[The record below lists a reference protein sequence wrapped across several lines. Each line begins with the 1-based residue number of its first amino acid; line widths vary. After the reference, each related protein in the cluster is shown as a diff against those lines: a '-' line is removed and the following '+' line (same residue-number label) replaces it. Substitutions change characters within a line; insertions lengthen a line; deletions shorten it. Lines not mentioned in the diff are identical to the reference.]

1 MKGSVFWDVTVP
13 RVMSTY
19 ASLVFV
25 VLWVGFIIALIV
37 DRGWLDLLWDWVQ
50 ALPSA
55 PKIVV
60 WVIFLPVM
68 VGLWIW
74 SSSFSTLGNLL
85 GFTGLIAWTLLAVS
99 SLIKAFR

>member
-1 MKGSVFWDVTVP
+1 MRDSVFWDVTVP

-19 ASLVFV
+19 ASTVFV
-25 VLWVGFIIALIV
+25 VLWVGFTIALIV
-37 DRGWLDLLWDWVQ
+37 NRGWLDLLWGWVQ

-55 PKIVV
+55 PRIIV

-85 GFTGLIAWTLLAVS
+85 GVAGLIAWTLLALS

>member
-1 MKGSVFWDVTVP
+1 MRDSVFWDVTVP

-37 DRGWLDLLWDWVQ
+37 DRGWLDLLWDRVQ
-50 ALPSA
+50 ALPA
-55 PKIVV
+55 VPRITV
-60 WVIFLPVM
+60 WVVFLPVM
-68 VGLWIW
+68 TGLWIW
-74 SSSFSTLGNLL
+74 SSSWSTLGNLL
-85 GFTGLIAWTLLAVS
+85 GFSGLVAWTLLALS